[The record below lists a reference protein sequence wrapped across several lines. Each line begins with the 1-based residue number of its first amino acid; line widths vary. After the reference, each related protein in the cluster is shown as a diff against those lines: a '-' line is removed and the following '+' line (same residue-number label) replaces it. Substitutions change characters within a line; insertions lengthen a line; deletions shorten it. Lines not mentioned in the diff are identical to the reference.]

1 MHQSP
6 RVEGTVQ
13 PAAVAAP
20 LRLAVPAAIALL
32 VGLAALLWLHRD
44 ELPLYSA
51 HLTGKLP
58 AVTLR
63 PHQLASTMDE
73 AALRR
78 HFGSLSWTCA
88 SDPRNAAA
96 RNCVA
101 AVSSADDVAALSLT
115 ARLTNGRLQS
125 AELLLPWW
133 AHHTM
138 LRKLVATL
146 GAPALIDRQAPAPA
160 VRRHV
165 GWRVEGGTVLLDR
178 DPGWDPLRAS
188 ALIWVPVAASGA
200 RTPAH

>member
-1 MHQSP
+1 
-6 RVEGTVQ
+6 
-13 PAAVAAP
+13 
-20 LRLAVPAAIALL
+20 
-32 VGLAALLWLHRD
+32 LLWLHRD
-44 ELPLYSA
+44 ELPLYGK
-51 HLTGKLP
+51 HLTGSLP

-78 HFGSLSWTCA
+78 HFGSLTWTCA

-115 ARLTNGRLQS
+115 ARLMNGRLQS

-146 GAPALIDRQAPAPA
+146 GAPALIDRQPPAPA
-160 VRRHV
+160 TRRQV
-165 GWRVEGGTVLLDR
+165 GWSVDGGTVLLDR
-178 DPGWDPLRAS
+178 DPGWDPLRPN
-188 ALIWVPVAASGA
+188 ALTWVPLAAIGA
-200 RTPAH
+200 RTPLR